1 MDVLSLF
8 FSKRCIWCRKNGSY
22 LCSNCFATL
31 DYSPELICAVCSRP
45 AINGLT
51 HPGCKRT
58 YSIDGVF
65 SAVSYKG
72 VMKKVM
78 YQYKFE
84 PFLSHL
90 SSLLADILYESFIQF
105 EPLSQVKRSDT
116 CVVPIPLS
124 SQKLKQRGY
133 NQALL
138 LSNEFSKRTGFEVKD
153 NLKRVK
159 QTKPQSDLKREERLN
174 NIHDAFILKEK
185 IIFPHVLLLDDI
197 LTSGA
202 TLNEAAKV
210 LKKSGVKSV
219 FGVTLAHG
227 Q

>member
-1 MDVLSLF
+1 MDLLSLF
-8 FSKRCIWCRKNGSY
+8 FPERCIWCRKNGSY

-45 AINGLT
+45 AVSGLT
-51 HPGCKRT
+51 HPGCKGT

-65 SAVSYKG
+65 SAVSYRG

-84 PFLSHL
+84 PFLSHV

-105 EPLSQVKRSDT
+105 EPLSHITKSDT
-116 CVVPIPLS
+116 CLVPIPLS
-124 SQKLKQRGY
+124 NQKLKQRGY

-138 LSNEFSKRTGFEVKD
+138 LSNEFSKRIGFVVKD
-153 NLKRVK
+153 SLKRVK
-159 QTKPQSDLKREERLN
+159 QTKPQSDLKREERIT
-174 NIHDAFILKEK
+174 NIRDAFILHEK
-185 IIFPHVLLLDDI
+185 ITFPHVLLIDDI

-219 FGVTLAHG
+219 YGVTLAHG